1 MAEFVIRTPDFP
13 DFDSYPG
20 EPPTAVRVLSASEQ
34 QGAGGINH
42 VGEKVG
48 NTLGNAVNTARRL
61 PGKLSSTLSSA
72 KDRLILVKGRTARGI
87 NSRAADLKEAAGDKA
102 REAQERARRVGREY
116 PLHVIAGVAAL
127 AFVTGFAIRIWRGSR
142 G

>member
-1 MAEFVIRTPDFP
+1 MAEFVIRTPELS
-13 DFDSYPG
+13 DFDTYPG
-20 EPPTAVRVLSASEQ
+20 EPPRAVRVLSASEQ
-34 QGAGGINH
+34 QGPGGIDR

-48 NTLGNAVNTARRL
+48 NTLGNAVNAARRL

-72 KDRLILVKGRTARGI
+72 KDRLILVKGRTVRGV